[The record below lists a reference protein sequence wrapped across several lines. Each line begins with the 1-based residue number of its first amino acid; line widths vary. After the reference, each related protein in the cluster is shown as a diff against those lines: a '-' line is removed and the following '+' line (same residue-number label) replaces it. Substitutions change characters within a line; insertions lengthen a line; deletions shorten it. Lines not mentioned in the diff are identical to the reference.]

1 LYLILIL
8 DLSLVFTEC
17 FFAGSLGPVYSIPT
31 FHVNVESTSLISS
44 HFVNSGKISVGGE
57 LVHKCSSWL
66 VEAWRMGLYLQ
77 SCIAL
82 LKRILLKKA
91 RGERDDFDEA
101 SVSAD
106 R

>member
-1 LYLILIL
+1 
-8 DLSLVFTEC
+8 
-17 FFAGSLGPVYSIPT
+17 
-31 FHVNVESTSLISS
+31 
-44 HFVNSGKISVGGE
+44 
-57 LVHKCSSWL
+57 
-66 VEAWRMGLYLQ
+66 MGLYLQ